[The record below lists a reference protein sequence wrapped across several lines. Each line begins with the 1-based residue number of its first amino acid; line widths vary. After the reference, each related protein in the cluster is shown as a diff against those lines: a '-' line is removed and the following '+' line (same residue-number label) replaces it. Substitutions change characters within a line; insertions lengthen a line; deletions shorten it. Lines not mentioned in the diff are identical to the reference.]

1 VGAAKTMRGDQ
12 SSPSP
17 PDARAS
23 GSGYDA
29 AAHRFDLLRPLPD
42 GATLG
47 IRLAVIRAVGSVTRP
62 HLLDL
67 GAGAGRIGRTFVA
80 AGDDYLGVDLSFSM
94 LGAFQRSSPHRTP
107 WPARLVQADGRT
119 LPFRDATFDAVM
131 MMQVFGGMS
140 AWPAV
145 LTETR
150 RVLRSSGVLI
160 LGRTLTPQDGV
171 DAILKRRLASMLS
184 DLGFDE
190 GHNFRRDVER
200 ALESTA
206 RSAECVV
213 AASWQV
219 ASTARQF
226 LERRQTGARFS
237 ALPQS
242 IKEDVLR
249 RLGAWA
255 VTAIGSLDAAHSE
268 RHAFE
273 LKVYRF
279 D

>member
-1 VGAAKTMRGDQ
+1 
-12 SSPSP
+12 
-17 PDARAS
+17 
-23 GSGYDA
+23 
-29 AAHRFDLLRPLPD
+29 
-42 GATLG
+42 
-47 IRLAVIRAVGSVTRP
+47 
-62 HLLDL
+62 
-67 GAGAGRIGRTFVA
+67 
-80 AGDDYLGVDLSFSM
+80 
-94 LGAFQRSSPHRTP
+94 
-107 WPARLVQADGRT
+107 
-119 LPFRDATFDAVM
+119 
-131 MMQVFGGMS
+131 
-140 AWPAV
+140 
-145 LTETR
+145 
-150 RVLRSSGVLI
+150 
-160 LGRTLTPQDGV
+160 
-171 DAILKRRLASMLS
+171 MLS

-206 RSAECVV
+206 RGAECVV

-249 RLGAWA
+249 RLGDWA

-268 RHAFE
+268 QHAFE